1 MNAEPPAT
9 HLRWLRQPA
18 AAVYAA
24 VGLVLF
30 VLLVLLPEAGVV
42 TMPEV
47 TAAGGGET
55 AEATV
60 RTVRE
65 RDVRESAAGA
75 VRTEEIVVHPDGA
88 AEPVVIERV
97 TLAADPFAL
106 ALAPGDRVLLTR
118 VDGPAGPTYLIV
130 DRVRTAP
137 LMVLGLAFAVLVVV
151 VGRWRGLWSLV
162 GLAASALVLMRFV
175 IPAILSGWEPV
186 VATLIGAVVILLT
199 TLVLAHGVNWKTG
212 AALAGTA
219 CSLMAAIT
227 IAALGVEF
235 ANLTGFA
242 DEEAVTLQ
250 ITSGGTIE
258 ARGILLSGII
268 IGALGVLDDVT
279 TTQAATVFELRR
291 ANPLLG
297 AAELTGRALNV
308 GRDHIASTV
317 NTLVLAYAGAALPL
331 VVLLAAQPEPLDIL
345 LSRELIA
352 TEVVRTLAGSIG
364 IIAAVPI
371 TTALAAAIAA
381 RGYADPPAPTATV
394 DAARGAPT
402 GPVSG
407 ERGR

>member
-1 MNAEPPAT
+1 MNNHLSAT
-9 HLRWLRQPA
+9 LLRRLRQPA
-18 AAVYAA
+18 AAVYAM
-24 VGLVLF
+24 VGVVLF

-42 TMPEV
+42 TMPELAV
-47 TAAGGGET
+47 SADGET
-55 AEATV
+55 TEATV

-65 RDVRESAAGA
+65 REVRESAAGT
-75 VRTEEIVVHPDGA
+75 VRTDEIVVHPDGA
-88 AEPVVIERV
+88 ADPVVIERV
-97 TLAADPFAL
+97 TLDSDPFAL
-106 ALAPGDRVLLTR
+106 ALTPGDRVLLRR
-118 VDGPAGPTYLIV
+118 VDGPEEPTYLIV
-130 DRVRTAP
+130 DRVRRAP
-137 LMVLGLAFAVLVVV
+137 LAVLGLVFVALVVA
-151 VGRWRGLWSLV
+151 VGRWQGVWSLV
-162 GLAASALVLMRFV
+162 GLAAGALVLIRFV

-199 TLVLAHGVNWKTG
+199 TLVLAHGVNWKTA

-219 CSLMAAIT
+219 FSLVAAIA

-235 ANLTGFA
+235 ASLTGFA

-250 ITSGGTIE
+250 ILSDGTIQ

-291 ANPLLG
+291 ANPLLS

-345 LSRELIA
+345 ISRELIA

-364 IIAAVPI
+364 IVAAVPI
-371 TTALAAAIAA
+371 TTAIAAAIAA
-381 RGYADPPAPTATV
+381 RGYDDPPAPTADA
-394 DAARGAPT
+394 DAAGGMP
-402 GPVSG
+402 
-407 ERGR
+407 GREYRD